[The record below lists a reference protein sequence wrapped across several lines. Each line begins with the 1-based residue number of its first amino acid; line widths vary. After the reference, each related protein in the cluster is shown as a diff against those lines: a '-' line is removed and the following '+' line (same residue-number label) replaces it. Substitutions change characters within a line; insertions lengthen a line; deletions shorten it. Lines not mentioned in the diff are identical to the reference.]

1 MLRNSST
8 EKKYAGNIT
17 SRTTLLVSS
26 DLVMFLFLE
35 HHQADRSMWVPK
47 EQQAA
52 PDERGPGDSTAQ
64 PRVVSACTGTGT
76 AEKRGSLWGTLHL
89 NSFFQASA
97 SPKTET
103 TPAVTLLSDLS

>member
-8 EKKYAGNIT
+8 KKNARNIT
-17 SRTTLLVSS
+17 SRTTLLVSL
-26 DLVMFLFLE
+26 DLVVFLFLE

-47 EQQAA
+47 DQQAA
-52 PDERGPGDSTAQ
+52 SDGRGPGDSMAQ
-64 PRVVSACTGTGT
+64 PRVVSVTGM
-76 AEKRGSLWGTLHL
+76 AEKRGSLWGALHL

-103 TPAVTLLSDLS
+103 TPAVTLLSALS